1 MDTLGRNTLGTRNA
15 WKPNKQ
21 GRFQERNP
29 IMVLKKLEEFL
40 ELKRMPKAAKKK
52 LQRLIKDFKP
62 IYRYGRHF
70 VWKVRSIVV

>member
-1 MDTLGRNTLGTRNA
+1 METDNRNTLVTRNA
-15 WKPNKQ
+15 WKYKQ
-21 GRFQERNP
+21 GGFQERNP